1 MSKWSLINIL
11 SLMLELDRRI
21 SYAASNPRVDPTVT
35 ALKNA
40 QGQTV
45 DADGD
50 VDNGSYYKQI
60 TNQTRDSVNTI
71 AQFISNGTLL
81 YDGNVT
87 YLSDNA
93 TAEDEINYN
102 SSINQIVTDVWNR
115 RSC

>member
-1 MSKWSLINIL
+1 MEPNKYTLDVK
-11 SLMLELDRRI
+11 ELDRRI

-60 TNQTRDSVNTI
+60 TNQTRDSK
-71 AQFISNGTLL
+71 
-81 YDGNVT
+81 
-87 YLSDNA
+87 
-93 TAEDEINYN
+93 YN
-102 SSINQIVTDVWNR
+102 STIYQQWNIIVRWKRDILI
-115 RSC
+115 